1 MNSFNFL
8 SSPIADALGW
18 TLLHAVWQGFALV
31 LPAAVALHLLR
42 SRSSALRYRIGT
54 LTLLSQL
61 LASAATFAWCYAPI
75 TTIHSAK
82 SMSMAVHTLP
92 VRWQSVAQTVPWH
105 QQLQL
110 FLANHLG
117 QFVLMYLIGVVL
129 FGLRLAGGWLYLQR
143 LTQTATQ
150 PAASICLQLAN
161 RIRSTMAIKTIVQ
174 VRESARIAV
183 PMVVGVLKPV
193 LLLPIGLVT
202 NLTTREIEA
211 VLAHELAHVKRY
223 DYAVNLLQSVVEVL
237 YFFHPALWWLSA
249 RVREEREHCCDDLA
263 VQACGGDGRILA
275 RALAHVE
282 ELRLTPVQS
291 TPALAM
297 ALATNRQQLLR
308 RVQRMLGVPTRPFVS
323 NGSLAGLTLATIL
336 LMSVSVYAVQKQN
349 QPKPTK
355 SPSSST
361 RRHKAGNGSEFTMI
375 DNKKVDLIIWK
386 GQKLPASRIARLQK
400 QFDQVMSGQLS
411 LDAVKQPDRDI
422 LLTIIE
428 TNQGHQEGME
438 ALAEGLSHIDYSN
451 IVASALKNVPLSPDG
466 TVEGLAKV
474 NYDSIVKNA
483 FDSYSKAQVM
493 LDSLPELN
501 SGTSHFQDVLRSQ
514 DSLAAQRESNQEKLA
529 LLEAQA
535 QSQHFAV
542 EAVERKIERIERQ
555 RSVLEQKRFFETSAQ
570 KQAIF
575 KSGTARTDSAR
586 ATLMKQIE
594 AGEQTIQTTESAIEK
609 LNQQLI
615 NMQADMERAQK
626 PLRETEKQIRQLNY
640 SGQLSY
646 SSYAE
651 RGQTHLARLPRPM
664 PAPRP
669 AIAPNVV
676 HPAIPATP
684 ALAPTPPLTRTPRGV
699 AAPAPPIPPGVKV
712 RKIVFPKPAPA
723 PFAPALEPVPAAPAA
738 RVRGRVPV
746 PSRTAPKPASAPTP
760 KQP

>member
-8 SSPIADALGW
+8 SSPVADALGW

-54 LTLLSQL
+54 FTLLSQL
-61 LASAATFAWCYAPI
+61 LVSTATFIWCYTPVA
-75 TTIHSAK
+75 TIHSSTSVMMTVQA
-82 SMSMAVHTLP
+82 LP
-92 VRWQSVAQTVPWH
+92 VRWQSVAQTLPWH
-105 QQLQL
+105 QQMQL

-117 QFVLMYLIGVVL
+117 QFVLMYLIGVAL

-161 RIRSTMAIKTIVQ
+161 RIRSTLAIKIVVQ
-174 VRESARIAV
+174 VRESARTTV

-193 LLLPIGLVT
+193 LLLPVGLVT
-202 NLTTREIEA
+202 NLTSREIEA
-211 VLAHELAHVKRY
+211 VLAHELAHIKRH

-275 RALAHVE
+275 QALAHVE
-282 ELRLTPVQS
+282 ELRLTPAPS
-291 TPALAM
+291 APALAM
-297 ALATNRQQLLR
+297 ALTTNRQQLLH

-336 LMSVSVYAVQKQN
+336 LMSISVYAMQKQN

-355 SPSSST
+355 SSSPST
-361 RRHKAGNGSEFTMI
+361 RRHKTGNGSEFSMI
-375 DNKKVDLIIWK
+375 DNKKVDYIIWK

-400 QFDQVMSGQLS
+400 QFDLVMSGQLS

-474 NYDSIVKNA
+474 DYDSIINNA
-483 FDSYSKAQVM
+483 FASLPTLNALSDSHDKLNQR
-493 LDSLPELN
+493 LLDTDSLPEEFHNKFLDLKLKYDQL
-501 SGTSHFQDVLRSQ
+501 HSQ
-514 DSLAAQRESNQEKLA
+514 LTANEKAMEDYIAKMREPSNQ
-529 LLEAQA
+529 
-535 QSQHFAV
+535 
-542 EAVERKIERIERQ
+542 RQ
-555 RSVLEQKRFFETSAQ
+555 RLYLEQRKLQEEMAYLQ
-570 KQAIF
+570 KQASRADF
-575 KSGTARTDSAR
+575 RTLNDALLAEM
-586 ATLMKQIE
+586 AT
-594 AGEQTIQTTESAIEK
+594 
-609 LNQQLI
+609 
-615 NMQADMERAQK
+615 
-626 PLRETEKQIRQLNY
+626 
-640 SGQLSY
+640 
-646 SSYAE
+646 AE
-651 RGQTHLARLPRPM
+651 RNLSEARKRLNEFTYKEINPYSDSLSKTFKRLRRLRDSIRINEEQIIRLTPEALETPEPPKANIHTPRGV
-664 PAPRP
+664 
-669 AIAPNVV
+669 IAPAAPIPPAASVR
-676 HPAIPATP
+676 AIPAPKPAPAAP
-684 ALAPTPPLTRTPRGV
+684 ALAPTPAVPATSIRGRRM
-699 AAPAPPIPPGVKV
+699 AT
-712 RKIVFPKPAPA
+712 PKPALP
-723 PFAPALEPVPAAPAA
+723 PVPERP
-738 RVRGRVPV
+738 
-746 PSRTAPKPASAPTP
+746 
-760 KQP
+760 